1 MQPTFHLDR
10 VENLAGMAVSAA
22 KNGEKVQVLYRE
34 ALTSDDP
41 RFYKFMDSV
50 TMSLLGRC
58 NTTVHSIHH
67 FLILIHDDLSADV
80 YLNELPIQA
89 SAMAKR
95 KIERGQMVTL
105 DDLADIRD
113 ARFVGIEIKPRDRII
128 CCLKVWWKF
137 GLYFDFGAAHDPK
150 TQLDLDQL
158 SKTLGNL
165 YRYLMF
171 EHVYRT
177 MEAKDRFERMQ
188 EDGWFP
194 FVELLGSEFKELSNA
209 YENQADPKDEVERL
223 VARFDAARIGQIAER
238 WWTKEP
244 FNGRRPIIQ
253 AGINAYLRNDSE
265 GHILCLKTV
274 LPEIEGILR
283 DLHHSEKGTHTGK
296 TKHLTEHLGE
306 KALAKAGSS
315 SSLLLPT
322 SFVCYLQSVVFRNF
336 DLATGDVSMSRH
348 SAAHG
353 VAKPEQYTRSR
364 ALQAILSLDQ
374 IYFYL

>member
-1 MQPTFHLDR
+1 
-10 VENLAGMAVSAA
+10 
-22 KNGEKVQVLYRE
+22 
-34 ALTSDDP
+34 
-41 RFYKFMDSV
+41 
-50 TMSLLGRC
+50 
-58 NTTVHSIHH
+58 
-67 FLILIHDDLSADV
+67 LILIHDDLSADV

-89 SAMAKR
+89 SAVAKR
-95 KIERGQMVTL
+95 KFEKGQMLTL

-113 ARFVGIEIKPRDRII
+113 VHFPGIEIKPRDRII
-128 CCLKVWWKF
+128 CCIKVWWKF
-137 GLYFDFGAAHDPK
+137 GLYFDFGTAHDPN
-150 TQLDLDQL
+150 TQLDHDQL

-171 EHVYRT
+171 EHVYKT
-177 MEAKDRFERMQ
+177 LEAKDRFERMQ

-194 FVELLGSEFKELSNA
+194 FVELLGSEFRELSNA
-209 YENQADPKDEVERL
+209 YENLADPKDAVDKL
-223 VARFDAARIGQIAER
+223 VARFDAGRVGQIAER

-244 FNGRRPIIQ
+244 FSGKRSIIQ

-265 GHILCLKTV
+265 GYILCLKTV

-283 DLHHSEKGTHTGK
+283 SLHHSEKGTHTSK
-296 TKHLTEHLGE
+296 LKRLTEHLGE
-306 KALAKAGSS
+306 KALAKAGSA
-315 SSLLLPT
+315 SSLLLPAN
-322 SFVCYLQSVVFRNF
+322 FVRYLQSVVFRDF
-336 DLATGDVSMSRH
+336 DLTAGDVSMSRH